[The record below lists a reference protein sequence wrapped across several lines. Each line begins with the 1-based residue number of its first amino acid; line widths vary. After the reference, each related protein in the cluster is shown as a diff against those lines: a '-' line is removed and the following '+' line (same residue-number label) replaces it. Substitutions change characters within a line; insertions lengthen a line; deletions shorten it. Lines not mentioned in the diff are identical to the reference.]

1 MELDVGVALA
11 EEEQRDRVEPRGEL
25 GRGDD
30 LAGGR
35 VGDAVEHDRRRAV
48 APGRVADREIEDVR
62 LRPGG
67 GGQGEE
73 SGESQPRQG
82 AAGVRDH
89 VGTSDGSLV
98 AIAAPPFRGRPRERR
113 RAYRRA
119 AGGRAGPGRGV
130 RAPPD
135 LIGSASAP
143 GGTRIGATHH
153 AMFEGLQEKFQEVF
167 RRLKGE
173 GRITQEHLSAALKEL
188 RLALLEGDVHFRVVK
203 DFLGRVEQK
212 AIGEKVLDSLSPAQQ
227 VIGIVHDELVA
238 TLGGTDAQELRVAG
252 APAVILMCGLQGS
265 GKTTTSGKLGRRLA
279 ARGRYPLLVAADLQ
293 RAAAVEQLVQVGA
306 RVELPVLR
314 PEPGEGVIELGRRAL
329 RVARERGR
337 DVVLIDTAGRLHVDQ
352 ALMAE
357 IKALADAVD
366 PDEILYVADAMTGQ
380 DAVKSA
386 QEFAAVLPL
395 TGVLLTKLDGDTRGG
410 AALSIREV
418 AKVPI
423 RFAGVGEKP
432 EDLELFSPARMASRI
447 LGMGDVM
454 ALIER
459 AQETVDAKE
468 AQRLAERLSRQEF
481 TLEDLRDQLRQ
492 VKKLGSLQSIVDM
505 LPRMGPLKGMPK
517 VGDADE
523 KRLARVEAIINSMT
537 PAERRNPGL
546 LQASRKKR
554 IARGSG
560 TSVQEI
566 NQLLK
571 QYLGMKKMMKG
582 VKGSWLKRAFR
593 A

>member
-1 MELDVGVALA
+1 
-11 EEEQRDRVEPRGEL
+11 
-25 GRGDD
+25 
-30 LAGGR
+30 
-35 VGDAVEHDRRRAV
+35 
-48 APGRVADREIEDVR
+48 
-62 LRPGG
+62 
-67 GGQGEE
+67 
-73 SGESQPRQG
+73 
-82 AAGVRDH
+82 
-89 VGTSDGSLV
+89 
-98 AIAAPPFRGRPRERR
+98 
-113 RAYRRA
+113 
-119 AGGRAGPGRGV
+119 
-130 RAPPD
+130 
-135 LIGSASAP
+135 
-143 GGTRIGATHH
+143 
-153 AMFEGLQEKFQEVF
+153 MFEGLQEKFQEVF

-238 TLGGTDAQELRVAG
+238 TLGGADAQELRVAG
-252 APAVILMCGLQGS
+252 TPAVILMCGLQGS
-265 GKTTTSGKLGRRLA
+265 GKTTTTGKLGRRLA
-279 ARGRYPLLVAADLQ
+279 GRGRYPLLVAADLQ
-293 RAAAVEQLVQVGA
+293 RAAAVEQLAQVGA
-306 RVELPVLR
+306 RVDLPVLR
-314 PEPGEGVIELGRRAL
+314 PEPGEEVIELGRRAL
-329 RVARERGR
+329 KVARERGR

-357 IKALADAVD
+357 IKSLADAVA

-454 ALIER
+454 ALIEK

-546 LQASRKKR
+546 LAASRKKR
-554 IARGSG
+554 IAKGSG

-593 A
+593 G